1 MKQFIELYNDTRN
14 LLQSIESINI
24 KAEKLNI
31 ENFKTL
37 KAIELI
43 KQLVNNSL
51 AETLLLSDFLYELS
65 TLETIEDLE
74 EFINLVDFESENDIP
89 IEEPKFNN
97 SDGYETN

>member
-1 MKQFIELYNDTRN
+1 MKQFIELYNSTRN
-14 LLQSIESINI
+14 LLQSIESIN
-24 KAEKLNI
+24 KDAEKLNI

-43 KQLVNNSL
+43 KQLVNNTL

-74 EFINLVDFESENDIP
+74 EFINLIDFDNENDFE
-89 IEEPKFNN
+89 IEEPKFNTGAIN
-97 SDGYETN
+97 ETN